1 MKLLF
6 FLFLL
11 EYYLSLDNG
20 LGKTPQMGWNSW
32 NKFGCNINEK
42 LIIDTIDALV
52 NSGLESAG
60 YKYINIDD
68 CWQISRD
75 SDGKIIVD
83 QNNFPNGI
91 KYLADYAHKK
101 GLLFGIYSDAGYQ
114 TCAGRPGSLGYEEI
128 DAKTYAEWGVDYLK
142 YDNCFTDGSPPE
154 IRFPI
159 MRDALLKQN
168 RPIFYSICEWGIN
181 NPATWAPKVGNSWRT
196 TIDIYNSWDSMIY
209 IIDTNNQWHKYAG
222 PGGWNDPDML
232 EVGNKGM
239 TFEEEK
245 IHFGLWCL
253 SKAPLLIGTDI
264 INISK
269 ETLEILTNPEVIEI
283 NQDSLGIQG
292 KKIDTIQPI
301 PEGDSSLYLK
311 NNNKLVISQ
320 CSDKEEQKWKINDNG
335 SISSFNGEFCIDIP
349 NCYNEQIQLEI
360 YKCHVGSNDFCAGSR
375 NQLWNFNDDG
385 TISSE
390 YNNMCIDVFDSHGP
404 SVQTYSCN
412 GNDNQKWVYDSN
424 SYTLKNGNK
433 CLSPSTGLESLEI
446 WAGPLSD
453 NSYAVMLLN
462 RGNNK
467 QKMIARWNEI
477 GLPEG
482 EALVR
487 DIWSRK
493 DLGIF
498 NNYFDAIVDPHS
510 SYLLKIT
517 PKY

>member
-52 NSGLESAG
+52 NSGLASAG

-196 TIDIYNSWDSMIY
+196 TIDIYNSWESMIY

-269 ETLEILTNPEVIEI
+269 ETLEILTNPEFIVIF
-283 NQDSLGIQG
+283 
-292 KKIDTIQPI
+292 KI
-301 PEGDSSLYLK
+301 L
-311 NNNKLVISQ
+311 LVF
-320 CSDKEEQKWKINDNG
+320 KEEKYIQYNQNLKIL
-335 SISSFNGEFCIDIP
+335 
-349 NCYNEQIQLEI
+349 IQLKKE
-360 YKCHVGSNDFCAGSR
+360 
-375 NQLWNFNDDG
+375 
-385 TISSE
+385 
-390 YNNMCIDVFDSHGP
+390 
-404 SVQTYSCN
+404 
-412 GNDNQKWVYDSN
+412 QK
-424 SYTLKNGNK
+424 
-433 CLSPSTGLESLEI
+433 
-446 WAGPLSD
+446 
-453 NSYAVMLLN
+453 
-462 RGNNK
+462 
-467 QKMIARWNEI
+467 
-477 GLPEG
+477 
-482 EALVR
+482 
-487 DIWSRK
+487 
-493 DLGIF
+493 
-498 NNYFDAIVDPHS
+498 
-510 SYLLKIT
+510 
-517 PKY
+517 